1 MTNRV
6 LAAVVLF
13 SLLTGCRA
21 EKAGD
26 PAVPAPAAAASAPA
40 ADDTDAI
47 MKLEDVP
54 KSQRASLSQRVANTE
69 ITVTYSRP
77 VARGRELFGA
87 LVPYDKEWTP
97 GADRATWIKVT
108 RDVTVNG
115 ASLPAGS
122 YSIWAIPRAAAWTM
136 LFHKDWNRFHLP
148 YPGDEGV
155 ALRVDGI
162 KAERGQ
168 HMETLAW
175 YFPVVEGKD
184 TVLRLHWGEMIVP
197 LAVHVP

>member
-1 MTNRV
+1 M
-6 LAAVVLF
+6 LF

-21 EKAGD
+21 EKAGE
-26 PAVPAPAAAASAPA
+26 PAVSAPAALASAPA
-40 ADDTDAI
+40 ADTTNEI
-47 MKLEDVP
+47 MKPEDVP
-54 KSQRASLSQRVANTE
+54 KSQRASLDQHVANTV

-87 LVPYDKEWTP
+87 LVPYDKPWTP

-122 YSIWAIPRAAAWTM
+122 YSLWAIPRASAWTM
-136 LFHKDWNRFHLP
+136 IFHKDWNRFHLP

-155 ALRVDGI
+155 TLRVDDI

-168 HMETLAW
+168 HMEALAW

-184 TVLRLHWGEMIVP
+184 AVLRLHWGDTIVP
-197 LAVHVP
+197 LAVRVP

>member
-1 MTNRV
+1 VTNRV
-6 LAAVVLF
+6 LAAVVVF
-13 SLLTGCRA
+13 PLLTGCRA
-21 EKAGD
+21 EKAAD
-26 PAVPAPAAAASAPA
+26 PAVTSPASAPAPAA
-40 ADDTDAI
+40 DGTDVI

-54 KSQRASLSQRVANTE
+54 KSQRASLSQHVANTE

-77 VARGRELFGA
+77 VARGRELFGT
-87 LVPYDKEWTP
+87 LVPYDKPWTP
-97 GADRATWIKVT
+97 GADRATWVKVT

-122 YSIWAIPRAAAWTM
+122 YSLWAIPRAGAWTM
-136 LFHKDWNRFHLP
+136 IVHKDWNRFHLP

-155 ALRVDGI
+155 ALRVDDI

-184 TVLRLHWGEMIVP
+184 TVLRLHWGETIVP
-197 LAVHVP
+197 LAIRVP

>member
-1 MTNRV
+1 MIDRA
-6 LAAVVLF
+6 LAIVVLLP
-13 SLLTGCRA
+13 LLAGCRA
-21 EKAGD
+21 EPAGG
-26 PAVPAPAAAASAPA
+26 PAATSAAAPAPAA
-40 ADDTDAI
+40 DNTDVV

-54 KSQRASLSQRVANTE
+54 KSQRAFVDQHVANTD

-87 LVPYDKEWTP
+87 IVPYGKPWTP

-122 YSIWAIPRAAAWTM
+122 YSLWAIPGADAWTM
-136 LFHKDWNRFHLP
+136 IFHKDWNRFHLP

-162 KAERGQ
+162 KPERGQ

-184 TVLRLHWGEMIVP
+184 AVLRLHWGETIVP
-197 LAVHVP
+197 LAVRVP